1 METRRNFIKQLTT
14 AGLISSIPGQVW
26 SNSLTGGVFNPYA
39 PDKIWACLIHLS
51 FNMWED
57 HDGFRDS
64 DNPNLRNR
72 IFDPSLR
79 LSEPLW
85 NSTLERMSNQG
96 MNMIIIDL
104 GDAVKYKSHPEIAVK
119 NAWSTSR
126 LREELKKMRNL
137 GLEPIPKLNFS
148 TGHDTW
154 LGEYSRMV
162 STKRYYEVCRN
173 LIAEVIDLFD
183 KPRFFHLGY
192 DEELAQH
199 QRFYDYTVIRQNDLW
214 WKDFYFF
221 VNEVEKGGA
230 RSWIWSDYVWHN
242 PELFYKKMPKEV
254 LQSNWYYGASF
265 EDKSKVEIKT
275 YEELEARGYDQVPT
289 GGYYSGLKNVMYSEE
304 SIKNTVQF
312 CADHI
317 SDKRLFGFM
326 QTNWRPTI
334 EVNRNE
340 ILKSVDLI
348 GAAKQ
353 YFLKR

>member
-1 METRRNFIKQLTT
+1 MGTRRNFIKQLTT
-14 AGLISSIPGQVW
+14 AGLMSTIPGQVLPASW
-26 SNSLTGGVFNPYA
+26 INLPANGRLG
-39 PDKIWACLIHLS
+39 DKIWACLIHLS

-57 HDGFRDS
+57 HDRFRDS

-85 NSTLERMSNQG
+85 DDMLKKMSNQG
-96 MNMIIIDL
+96 MNMIVIDL
-104 GDAVKYKSHPEIAVK
+104 GDAVKYRSHPEIAVK
-119 NAWSTSR
+119 NAWSTTR
-126 LREELKKMRNL
+126 LKNELKKMRAL

-192 DEELAQH
+192 DEEVALH

-221 VNEVEKGGA
+221 VNEVEKGGS

-265 EDKSKVEIKT
+265 EDKNKVELRT

-289 GGYYSGLKNVMYSEE
+289 GGYYSGLNKVMYSEE

-312 CADHI
+312 CKERI
-317 SDKRLFGFM
+317 SDQRLLGFM
-326 QTNWRPTI
+326 QTNWRPTV
-334 EVNRNE
+334 EVNRND
-340 ILKSVDLI
+340 ILKSIGLI
-348 GAAKQ
+348 GSAKQ
-353 YFLKR
+353 EYIKK